1 MKLTKKIISLF
12 AVVALGSSAF
22 AFDWSTIGSTEVDKY
37 KTQVKQLDEGLG
49 DFCEQLSVAVPQA
62 ATQQNVWADAYI
74 GKLFPAIPPHFGGG
88 FNVGLTH
95 MDTSGLAQAAKSLN
109 IKGIEDSYYFP
120 VFTADLRVGG
130 VLFPFDA
137 GVSVMK
143 TGSMG
148 TDLMGADMN
157 INLTAIGADIRYA
170 VLEGGL
176 VMPKVSVGA
185 AYYYNEGSF
194 KASSKYAD
202 ADIDYKV
209 HTLALTAQASKSF
222 LICTP
227 FVGLRGVVSKY
238 DNSYS
243 WKIKNSGAQ
252 TAIDA
257 LAAANPG
264 RAIATSGSGSYKSDK
279 FDFAELQ
286 PQVFA
291 GVGFNLFVLQTTVS
305 VTADLRNIA
314 DKGLWSGALSLRLK
328 L

>member
-1 MKLTKKIISLF
+1 MKLTKKIIALF

-22 AFDWSTIGSTEVDKY
+22 AFDWNTIPDVQSYKDRAAKVDG
-37 KTQVKQLDEGLG
+37 GLK
-49 DFCEQLSVAVPQA
+49 DFTEQLAVAIPQA

-74 GKLFPAIPPHFGGG
+74 GKLFPAIPPHLGGG
-88 FNVGLTH
+88 FNIGLTH
-95 MDTSGLAQAAKSLN
+95 MDTSGLAQAAKALD
-109 IKGIEDSYYFP
+109 IKGIKDSYFFP

-137 GVSVMK
+137 GLTVMK
-143 TGSMG
+143 TGSIG

-157 INLTAIGADIRYA
+157 VKLTTFGADVRYA
-170 VLEGGL
+170 LFEGGL
-176 VMPKVSVGA
+176 VFPKVSVGA
-185 AYYYNEGSF
+185 AYYYNEGNFS
-194 KASSKYAD
+194 ASSKYAD

-227 FVGLRGVVSKY
+227 FIGVRGVVSKY

-243 WKIKNSGAQ
+243 WKLKSSMPALDAMLASAGISSG
-252 TAIDA
+252 
-257 LAAANPG
+257 N
-264 RAIATSGSGSYKSDK
+264 SGSYKSDK

-286 PQVFA
+286 PQIFA
-291 GVGFNLFVLQTTVS
+291 GVGFNLLVLQTTAS

>member
-22 AFDWSTIGSTEVDKY
+22 AFDWNTLGTVEEYKARAAKVDG
-37 KTQVKQLDEGLG
+37 GLK
-49 DFCEQLSVAVPQA
+49 DFTEQLAVAIPQA

-88 FNVGLTH
+88 VNIGLTH
-95 MDTSGLAQAAKSLN
+95 MDTSGLAQAAKALD

-120 VFTADLRVGG
+120 VITADLRVGG

-137 GVSVMK
+137 GITVMK
-143 TGSMG
+143 TGSIG
-148 TDLMGADMN
+148 TELMGADMN
-157 INLTAIGADIRYA
+157 VNLTTFGADVRYA
-170 VLEGGL
+170 LLEGGL

-185 AYYYNEGSF
+185 AYYYNEGKF
-194 KASSKYAD
+194 NASSKYAD
-202 ADIDYKV
+202 AEVEYKV
-209 HTLALTAQASKSF
+209 HTLSLSAQASKSF

-227 FVGLRGVVSKY
+227 FVGVRGVVSKY

-243 WKIKNSGAQ
+243 WKMKSMASL
-252 TAIDA
+252 DSL
-257 LAAANPG
+257 LASAG
-264 RAIATSGSGSYKSDK
+264 LATGNSGSYKSDK